1 MVIPVCFHGIHAK
14 TLSFF
19 NAWRASSIDFV
30 QFAPMFRLDAA
41 RYRNAMP

>member
-1 MVIPVCFHGIHAK
+1 MVIPARFHGIHAK

-19 NAWRASSIDFV
+19 NACRACSIDFSE
-30 QFAPMFRLDAA
+30 FAPMFRLDAA